1 MSAHKKKG
9 KRTPWHRRGKTW
21 IITAGAIAAAL
32 ISIIAL
38 WDRIIPPNT
47 EDVATI
53 ESLTIVK
60 QTSLAAFAP
69 ADLGKD
75 LTLSPAAAAV
85 HERYSVNL
93 AASAGSKKPTHS
105 TVPPTTTSSPATST
119 ATVTPTIP
127 TTPATTPATQS
138 TSTGTSTGSPTGTST
153 AAHKITS
160 RPPEE
165 YRTAVK
171 EQKVL
176 EGYVPGALIV
186 LPALLPPVTVNEA
199 GELLPPAQVAA
210 ELVKAL
216 EEVLVIDGTQGKD
229 PLGWTVAV
237 KLDLEGL
244 AHVPML
250 LTWSLDGVD
259 VSESWKAENL
269 AYRILATTNH
279 DAGVAEIWIPDL
291 GKPGAY
297 NVNVRLTFE
306 STGTL
311 ADLEQLQL
319 PS

>member
-1 MSAHKKKG
+1 MSVHKKKG
-9 KRTPWHRRGKTW
+9 KKTPWHRRGKTW

-47 EDVATI
+47 EDVADI
-53 ESLTIVK
+53 ESLTIIK

-75 LTLSPAAAAV
+75 LTLNPAAAAAL
-85 HERYSVNL
+85 EPYSVDR
-93 AASAGSKKPTHS
+93 AASTGTTKPTPT
-105 TVPPTTTSSPATST
+105 TVPPTTAPPTTST
-119 ATVTPTIP
+119 ATITPTLP
-127 TTPATTPATQS
+127 TTPVT
-138 TSTGTSTGSPTGTST
+138 TSTTQGTSTGSPTMAT
-153 AAHKITS
+153 KITS

-165 YRTAVK
+165 YRSAVK

-186 LPALLPPVTVNEA
+186 LPALLPPVTVNDA

-237 KLDLEGL
+237 RLDLAGL

-259 VSESWKAENL
+259 ISESWKAENL
-269 AYRILATTNH
+269 AYRIVATTNH
-279 DAGVAEIWIPDL
+279 DAGVAEVWIPDL
-291 GKPGAY
+291 GRPGAY

>member
-9 KRTPWHRRGKTW
+9 KKTPWHRRGKTW

-47 EDVATI
+47 EDVADI
-53 ESLTIVK
+53 ESLTILK

-75 LTLSPAAAAV
+75 LTLNPAAAAAF
-85 HERYSVNL
+85 EPYSANL
-93 AASAGSKKPTHS
+93 AASTGSKKPTP
-105 TVPPTTTSSPATST
+105 TTFPPTTTPPPTTST
-119 ATVTPTIP
+119 ATTTPTIP
-127 TTPATTPATQS
+127 TTPATTSATQ
-138 TSTGTSTGSPTGTST
+138 GTSTGSPTL
-153 AAHKITS
+153 ANKITS

-165 YRTAVK
+165 YRSAVK

-176 EGYVPGALIV
+176 EGYVPGALIAI
-186 LPALLPPVTVNEA
+186 PALLPPVTVNEA

-237 KLDLEGL
+237 KLDLAGL

-250 LTWSLDGVD
+250 LTWSLDGIE

-269 AYRILATTNH
+269 AYRILATTDH

-306 STGTL
+306 STGTT

-319 PS
+319 PH